1 MSFANK
7 VKNLQ
12 LEKNQNWSSQKN
24 FEHWKGNEKPPTGA
38 RPLQDNSPRRGCPS
52 RSPSALLP
60 VVQSLANIKNW
71 VKSQDPV
78 FDLVLPQPAS
88 TAENPEDHDSNNKV
102 VRGNHPG
109 GKNLKMLGNFPQD
122 VKKFPTLHPLR
133 SLEASPLLRL
143 SCPRRNHPKML
154 SLLN

>member
-38 RPLQDNSPRRGCPS
+38 RPPRGSSPRRGCPS